1 MKKQPITRK
10 RVAAR
15 RRATRAQTAQRWL
28 TRHWLET
35 SIVAILVVVMGAVLM
50 SHAGSGSA
58 SGGASTGAPVTDGAG
73 ATPAGATGASVNPL
87 TAATAQ
93 DAGNSLGKADA
104 PVTIINYSDFM
115 CPYCTI
121 LANQIEPQLIHDY
134 VDTGKARYI
143 VREGAFLTPASQDAA
158 EAAACAEDQGK
169 FWQYHDQLYA
179 VRAKA
184 TQGIYTTS
192 KLKDYASQLGLDT
205 ATFNACLD
213 AHTHQSAVQQLTQ
226 MALSGGVTGTPT
238 VFINGQPLV
247 GGQPYDAYRQAIDA
261 ALAQK

>member
-1 MKKQPITRK
+1 MKRQPDSRRRI
-10 RVAAR
+10 AAR
-15 RRATRAQTAQRWL
+15 RRATKTPTAQQWL

-50 SHAGSGSA
+50 SHGAAGGA
-58 SGGASTGAPVTDGAG
+58 SGGASTGATVTDGAG
-73 ATPAGATGASVNPL
+73 ATPASATGASANPL
-87 TAATAQ
+87 TSATAQ
-93 DAGNSLGKADA
+93 DAGNSLGKVDA

-134 VDTGKARYI
+134 VDTGKVRYI

-192 KLKDYASQLGLDT
+192 KLKDYAAQLGLDT
-205 ATFNACLD
+205 AKFGACLD
-213 AHTHQSAVQQLTQ
+213 AHTHQGEVQQLTQ
-226 MALSGGVTGTPT
+226 TALSGGVTGTPT